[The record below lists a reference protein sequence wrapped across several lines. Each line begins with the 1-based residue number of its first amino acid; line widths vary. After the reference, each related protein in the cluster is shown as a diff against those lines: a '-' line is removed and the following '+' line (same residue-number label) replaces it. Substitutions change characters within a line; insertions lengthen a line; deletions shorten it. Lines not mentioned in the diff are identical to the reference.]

1 MELLLLARAEA
12 EVLETQARLED
23 AVAGLG
29 ERFNLRVGRG
39 VGPTHRIPQSGS
51 VYTAPFRRVLVR
63 DFPFGIFYS
72 IEGRRIV
79 VQAVLD
85 LRQDP
90 QAIERKLR
98 GA

>member
-29 ERFNLRVGRG
+29 ERFNLRVEEALDQLIGF
-39 VGPTHRIPQSGS
+39 PQSGS
-51 VYTAPFRRVLVR
+51 VYAAPFRRVLVR